1 MAIVKHNKLIETSYK
16 MNSREQFFVL
26 YLISKISQNDAEF
39 REYRMHYSEIE
50 RVLNFDGK
58 RRIANKNEVFALM
71 DRLNSV
77 PIVYEKGTIVG
88 KSVWLQHMEHDTETD
103 EFTFSLAEK
112 LRDYLLQLKEH
123 FTQYNISNIVYLNAN
138 AIRLYE
144 VLKRYQFIG
153 ECTLEVEKIKFYLG
167 IQGKYPKFY
176 EFKRWVLIP
185 CQKEIEKYS
194 DIRFEFLPARKKGKS
209 IISLKFYIHENTPQ
223 HVPDNIRFLN
233 GEWGTRSKGKSGT
246 LLQQKVDKL
255 TYSQWSAFQFLSQLG
270 VNRTFIIERVL
281 QDPKVSY
288 DPLKGFEDI
297 YMKIVWKFL
306 NEKSNADQKA
316 AAFVDWWKKGKLTED
331 NLHARMVE
339 VVLKKK
345 NEMSDSERDR
355 RELTKQMN
363 KKEYGL
369 YLEKEQDEFRA
380 ANRVVE
386 DIEIGSRI
394 KSRGK
399 GFNMDWFK
407 NQYPTEYMDFLEGV
421 KNEYIKAFESLNQE
435 VDFDKY
441 QNAIEDKVRYRCK
454 EWWQAEGSKKVS

>member
-26 YLISKISQNDAEF
+26 YLISKISQNDTEF

-50 RVLNFDGK
+50 RILNFDGK
-58 RRIANKNEVFALM
+58 RRIANKNEVFSIM

-77 PIVYEKGTIVG
+77 PILYEKGTIVG

-103 EFTFSLAEK
+103 EFTFSLSEK

-123 FTQYNISNIVYLNAN
+123 FTQYNISNIVYLNSN

-144 VLKRYQFIG
+144 VLKRYQFLG

-167 IQGKYPKFY
+167 IEGKYPKFY

-194 DIRFEFLPARKKGKS
+194 DIKFEFMPARKIGKS
-209 IISLKFYIHENTPQ
+209 IISLKFYISENTPE
-223 HVPDNIRFLN
+223 HIPENIRFLN
-233 GEWGTRSKGKSGT
+233 GEMSRPRGKNAT
-246 LLQQKVDKL
+246 ALQQKIDKL
-255 TYSQWSAFQFLSQLG
+255 NYSQWMAFQFLSQLG
-270 VNRTFIIERVL
+270 VNKTFVIEKVL
-281 QDPKVSY
+281 TDPKVNY
-288 DPLKGFEDI
+288 QPLKGFEDV
-297 YMKIVWKFL
+297 YMKILWKFL
-306 NEKSNADQKA
+306 NEKSNADSKA

-355 RELTKQMN
+355 REATKQMN
-363 KKEYGL
+363 KTEYGK
-369 YLEKEQDEFRA
+369 YLEKEQNEFRA
-380 ANRVVE
+380 ANGAGE
-386 DIEIGSRI
+386 ELEFGAKI
-394 KSRGK
+394 KSK
-399 GFNMDWFK
+399 GFSIDVFK
-407 NQYPTEYMDFLEGV
+407 NQFPKQYMNAVEEVKMEYV
-421 KNEYIKAFESLNQE
+421 KAFESLNQE
-435 VDFDKY
+435 VDFNKY
-441 QNAIEDKVRYRCK
+441 QNAIEDKVRFRCK
-454 EWWQAEGSKKVS
+454 EWWEKQELKKVS